1 MSYNWFDE
9 RAVLREVAE
18 KINISSEDFEMI
30 YQSLISLAMRT
41 SVPDW
46 GYAGMLL
53 SLVNEG
59 IINDV
64 DDLYRRIDLWE
75 CNPYTTRRL
84 FQEWNANRLSA
95 ASIEEM

>member
-1 MSYNWFDE
+1 MSYNCFDE
-9 RAVLREVAE
+9 RAVLKEMAE

-30 YQSLISLAMRT
+30 HQSLISLAMSSR
-41 SVPDW
+41 VPDW

-64 DDLYRRIDLWE
+64 DDLYRRIDLWG

-84 FQEWNANRLSA
+84 FQEWNASRISNG
-95 ASIEEM
+95 